1 MDRSSVIWLISETYA
16 KNEYGVMEA
25 TQTRRKV
32 FANCTS
38 VSMEEWSNG
47 GRLGLNPEFRFQMLE
62 FEYHGEEILEYKG
75 KMYAIYRTYHGR
87 NGIIDLYTQRRQGDA
102 ENGE

>member
-1 MDRSSVIWLISETYA
+1 MDRSSVIYLISETYS
-16 KNEYGVMEA
+16 KDEYGVMQS

-32 FANCTS
+32 FANVTS

-47 GRLGLNPEFRFQMLE
+47 GRLGLNPEYRFQMLE

-87 NGIIDLYTQRRQGDA
+87 DNIIDLYTQRRQGDA
-102 ENGE
+102 ESNG